1 MYVCMYVCMCAR
13 MYVRMYVYVYICE
26 CIRIY
31 IYIYVFARWIL
42 MYFDLLFDSCVI
54 LQIQSRLHAY
64 VLKNSCPVL
73 LLSLDKLGNGIQK
86 LL

>member
-26 CIRIY
+26 CIRV
-31 IYIYVFARWIL
+31 YIYVFARWIL